1 MMARPPPPER
11 LASVAAAATELFGQ
25 LGYRR
30 TQMADVA
37 RKAGLSTGAIYTYV
51 ESKEALFHVVF
62 AVAFG
67 QFAEAAPSLPVATP
81 ARTATLKLVGTGLAR
96 AGATPLLQSALSI
109 DRPADIRLELT
120 GIVEERCAL
129 IERLWPV
136 LAVIE
141 RSAVD
146 LPDLDALYY
155 DRRRRGYID
164 QLEQYL
170 AKRGADGYLRTTPDV
185 RVAGQV
191 VTEMI
196 AWSGWH
202 RREDRRA
209 ALFDT
214 DLTRNTI
221 VQLICDALIEP
232 VR

>member
-1 MMARPPPPER
+1 MARTPPPER

-37 RKAGLSTGAIYTYV
+37 QRAGLSTGAIYTYV
-51 ESKEALFHVVF
+51 ESKEALFHLVF
-62 AVAFG
+62 AAGFG
-67 QFAEAAPSLPVATP
+67 QLAETAPSLPLTTP
-81 ARTATLKLVGTGLAR
+81 TRTTTLKLIATGLAR
-96 AGATPLLQSALSI
+96 AGATPVLQAALSM
-109 DRPADIRLELT
+109 DRPTDIRLELT
-120 GIVEERCAL
+120 GIVEERCAV
-129 IERLWPV
+129 IERVWPV

-146 LPDLDALYY
+146 LPELDALYY
-155 DRRRRGYID
+155 DRGRRAHID

-170 AKRGADGYLRTTPDV
+170 ARRTADGYLRTTPDV
-185 RVAGQV
+185 SIAGQV

-196 AWSGWH
+196 AWFGWH
-202 RREDRRA
+202 RRQDRRA
-209 ALFDT
+209 ARFDT
-214 DLTRNTI
+214 DLTRNTV